1 MARHH
6 TSPLLHSPK
15 EVQDMIFKEVL
26 LLDLSSLAPLASV
39 NTALRYGIQST
50 IKRLFPSQRIHCYPK
65 PKFGTLLALGL
76 KDCEIIDILEDLDH
90 EEGHRRYRTVLYS
103 SWKRVAW
110 CWELGFYDWQL
121 NALDVAITRGSQSLT
136 DYFIGFY
143 GVSERNVVTAIEA
156 NHQALARHLEET
168 ALRRGV
174 NLSSWRLEFTREAVK
189 YQKLIAS
196 VENLRNLHQ
205 PEIRTLDYI
214 RISYINPGT
223 DRTTQ
228 PKAASPTPL
237 EAETVATFWRD
248 TLLGL
253 PEVPCRVYVA
263 MVQKLARRIYESY
276 WPHSELPQTL
286 DEYPFLLV
294 TIDVLAE
301 RFPGCFTR
309 EKFPDELLSLV
320 KSLKI
325 NSLTLDQ
332 KGCRALLMRQ
342 PMCIGRNPGFWA
354 TPRK

>member
-6 TSPLLHSPK
+6 TSPLLHLPK

-26 LLDLSSLAPLASV
+26 LLDLSSLVPLGRV
-39 NTALRYGIQST
+39 NTTLRCGIQST
-50 IKRLFPSQRIHCYPK
+50 IKRLFPSQRTHCYPK

-76 KDCEIIDILEDLDH
+76 KDCEIIDVLEDLDH

-110 CWELGFYDWQL
+110 CWELGFYDRQL
-121 NALDVAITRGSQSLT
+121 NALDVSIIRGSHSLT

-156 NHQALARHLEET
+156 DHRALAKHLEEK
-168 ALRRGV
+168 ALQKGV
-174 NLSSWRLEFTREAVK
+174 NFSSWRLEFTREAAK

-196 VENLRNLHQ
+196 VENLQNLHQ
-205 PEIRTLDYI
+205 PELRTSDYT

-228 PKAASPTPL
+228 LRAASTPL
-237 EAETVATFWRD
+237 KVETVASFWRD
-248 TLLGL
+248 TLVGL
-253 PEVPCRVYVA
+253 PEVTCRV
-263 MVQKLARRIYESY
+263 
-276 WPHSELPQTL
+276 
-286 DEYPFLLV
+286 
-294 TIDVLAE
+294 
-301 RFPGCFTR
+301 
-309 EKFPDELLSLV
+309 V
-320 KSLKI
+320 KT

-342 PMCIGRNPGFWA
+342 PMCMGRNPALWA

>member
-1 MARHH
+1 MAEYH
-6 TSPLLHSPK
+6 TSLLLYLPK
-15 EVQDMIFKEVL
+15 EVQDMIFEEIL

-39 NTALRYGIQST
+39 NTALRYGVQST
-50 IKRLFPSQRIHCYPK
+50 IKRLFPSQRPHCYPK

-76 KDCEIIDILEDLDH
+76 KDCEIIDVLEDLDH
-90 EEGHRRYRTVLYS
+90 EKEHFRYRTVLYS

-110 CWELGFYDWQL
+110 CWELGFYAWHL
-121 NALDVAITRGSQSLT
+121 NALDVSIIRGSHSLT

-143 GVSERNVVTAIEA
+143 GVSERNVVTAIES
-156 NHQALARHLEET
+156 NHQALAKHLEEE
-168 ALRRGV
+168 ALRKGV
-174 NLSSWRLEFTREAVK
+174 NLSSWRLKFTREAVK

-196 VENLRNLHQ
+196 DEDLQSLHQ
-205 PEIRTLDYI
+205 PEICTSHYT
-214 RISYINPGT
+214 RIGYINPGT

-228 PKAASPTPL
+228 PGAASTQL
-237 EAETVATFWRD
+237 KVKTVASFWRD

-253 PEVPCRVYVA
+253 SEVTCRVYIGK
-263 MVQKLARRIYESY
+263 VQMLSRGIYESY
-276 WPHSELPQTL
+276 CPHSELSQIL

-301 RFPGCFTR
+301 RFPGCFTKSEFP
-309 EKFPDELLSLV
+309 EKILSLV

-342 PMCIGRNPGFWA
+342 PMCLGRNPDLWTA
-354 TPRK
+354 PRQ